1 MKIHLQTPRL
11 ILRQWQDSDAAP
23 FIQMC
28 ADPEVM
34 RYFLNPL
41 TEQQSLAFMQRI
53 QNFIATHGW
62 GLFAV
67 ELKSS
72 GEFIGFIGLHQHLEH
87 YDFAPCIEIGWRLAK
102 QYWHNGYATEGSKA
116 VLDYAFRELQLDNVV
131 SFTTVLNTPSEK
143 VMHKIGLSKV
153 KTFAHPLVPADHPL
167 LMHVLYQIDR
177 QSYLQTH

>member
-1 MKIHLQTPRL
+1 
-11 ILRQWQDSDAAP
+11 
-23 FIQMC
+23 
-28 ADPEVM
+28 M

-87 YDFAPCIEIGWRLAK
+87 YDLAPCIEIGWRLAK
-102 QYWHNGYATEGSKA
+102 QYWHNGYASEGAKA

-131 SFTTVLNTPSEK
+131 SFTTGSTLPRKKSCK
-143 VMHKIGLSKV
+143 KL
-153 KTFAHPLVPADHPL
+153 A
-167 LMHVLYQIDR
+167 
-177 QSYLQTH
+177 